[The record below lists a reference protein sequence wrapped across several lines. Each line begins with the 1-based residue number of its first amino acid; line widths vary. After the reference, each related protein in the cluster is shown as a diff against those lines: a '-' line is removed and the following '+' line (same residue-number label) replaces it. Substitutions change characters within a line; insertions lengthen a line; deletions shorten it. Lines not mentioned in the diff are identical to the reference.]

1 MPHGFGGPFAN
12 YMRHN
17 LLILVAGL
25 LRIAGFSKRSRFA
38 HVMATWRVRCLF
50 SRPGGLPG
58 PQAAR
63 KLQEEVK
70 AAHDEVVGLEWN
82 AVRGYANA
90 KPKTI
95 LRHRLAGRSE
105 SASRHPRSSPLKC
118 RASYGSNRYAHWHSA
133 ALLHMTVWHS
143 RHSASESSPHR
154 AYRAG
159 PHSERASHP
168 EQRAAVDAPA
178 T

>member
-1 MPHGFGGPFAN
+1 MPHGFGPFAN

-17 LLILVAGL
+17 LLILVAWL
-25 LRIAGFSKRSRFA
+25 LRIASFSKRSSFT

-50 SRPGGLPG
+50 SRGY

-70 AAHDEVVGLEWN
+70 AAHDEVVGLEWG

-95 LRHRLAGRSE
+95 LRHRLAGRSD
-105 SASRHPRSSPLKC
+105 PRLHVC
-118 RASYGSNRYAHWHSA
+118 
-133 ALLHMTVWHS
+133 LLC
-143 RHSASESSPHR
+143 P
-154 AYRAG
+154 
-159 PHSERASHP
+159 
-168 EQRAAVDAPA
+168 AP
-178 T
+178 